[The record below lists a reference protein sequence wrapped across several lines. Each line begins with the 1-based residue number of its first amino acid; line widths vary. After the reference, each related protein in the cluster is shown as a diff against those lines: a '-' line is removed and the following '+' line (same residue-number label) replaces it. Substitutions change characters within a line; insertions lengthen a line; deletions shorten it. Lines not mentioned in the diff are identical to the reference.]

1 MTLDD
6 LQFMCCL
13 IWKVLCVCV
22 TLMWLAKV
30 PSLQVLHLLSP
41 HRWNPTSVVVL
52 FCFLCVSDMCI
63 NFPFRVLNTLPHCSH
78 VLLFLSISTLVES
91 TMLLLGGSL
100 RLTNM
105 SFRFLL
111 RLYASSGG
119 CGKTFLQRSLVR
131 RTGWN
136 CFSLPFKS
144 GTMGLYVVENIT
156 LSHIASSETFGRKS
170 SSRLS
175 ADAFRIPSLM
185 SPSL

>member
-22 TLMWLAKV
+22 TLMWFAKV
-30 PSLQVLHLLSP
+30 PSWQVLHLLSP
-41 HRWNPTSVVVL
+41 HRWNTAFVVL
-52 FCFLCVSDMCI
+52 LVYFLCVSDICI

-78 VLLFLSISTLVES
+78 VLLFLSISTLVEL

-105 SFRFLL
+105 SFRFRL
-111 RLYASSGG
+111 RLNASSGG

-131 RTGWN
+131 RTGCN
-136 CFSLPFKS
+136 CFSLFFKS
-144 GTMGLYVVENIT
+144 GTIGLYVVENIT
-156 LSHIASSETFGRKS
+156 LSQVATSRSFGLR
-170 SSRLS
+170 SSRVS
-175 ADAFRIPSLM
+175 ADAFQIPSLIR
-185 SPSL
+185 PSL